1 MCVCAS
7 VGESMEARKLVKD
20 KWGGDFKGR
29 VIEHKC
35 IKRMEN
41 NETGRAKWVGNG
53 RIGQRKKYY

>member
-1 MCVCAS
+1 
-7 VGESMEARKLVKD
+7 MEARKLVKD

-41 NETGRAKWVGNG
+41 NETGRAKWVGDG